1 MQSQNSDRDK
11 ERLPTMSK
19 PNQLRAG
26 VIMTYINLVLGCLI
40 PMFYTPVMLRLLGQ
54 SEYGLLGLAQ
64 SITSYLSLLS
74 FGLGSTIIRYL
85 SIYRADN
92 DKDGEERVIG
102 LFIAIYCCIST
113 LVLIGGWILSCYV
126 EPIFHKGLTDSE
138 LAKIKVLIRL
148 MALNMALSFPI
159 SVFGSVIVAHER
171 YIYRQAINI
180 FSNVAAPIANLV
192 ALYLGYA
199 SIGMTLAGT
208 FMQILML
215 PLYTAY
221 CAKQLGLH
229 PKFKRMPGNLITEIL
244 GFSLY
249 VFIGSIVDML
259 FWATDKV
266 ILGMEASTAA
276 IAVYNI
282 GVTFNSMFTNLS
294 TAVSGVLQPKVTIMV
309 KQNTPKS
316 ELSAVFIKVGRLQYA
331 LISLALSGFIVF
343 GQAFLRKWAGN
354 DYSDS
359 YWIAL
364 VTLIPLTVPLIQNT
378 GISIVMAQN
387 KHKFRS
393 LTYLAIAVVNVIS
406 TYLLVPYLGGFGA
419 ALCSGVSYIIGQ
431 GVIMNIYYYRVTGID
446 IPAFWRNILHMSI
459 VPVIMLGIGLLL
471 GKNFDF
477 GKSWGALLAGIIVYT
492 ILFSVGSYFIS
503 FNAYEKDIVNGVF
516 RKLRRRAE

>member
-1 MQSQNSDRDK
+1 
-11 ERLPTMSK
+11 MSK

-26 VIMTYINLVLGCLI
+26 VVMTYINLALGCLI
-40 PMFYTPVMLRLLGQ
+40 PMFYTPVMLRILGQ

-64 SITSYLSLLS
+64 SITGYLSLLS

-85 SIYRADN
+85 SLYRADN
-92 DKDGEERVIG
+92 DKDGEERVMG
-102 LFIAIYCCIST
+102 LFIAIYCCVSV
-113 LVLIGGWILSCYV
+113 LVLAGGWILSCYV
-126 EPIFHKGLTDSE
+126 EPIFHKGLTGAE
-138 LAKIKVLIRL
+138 LDKIKVLIRL
-148 MALNMALSFPI
+148 MAFNMAISFPI

-180 FSNVAAPIANLV
+180 FSTVAAPVVNLV

-208 FMQILML
+208 IMQVVML
-215 PLYTAY
+215 PLYTIY
-221 CAKQLGLH
+221 CSKQLGLH
-229 PKFKRMPGNLITEIL
+229 PRFTKMPGNLITEIL

-276 IAVYNI
+276 IAIYNI

-294 TAVSGVLQPKVTIMV
+294 TAVSGVLQPKVTIMI
-309 KQNTPKS
+309 KQEAPES
-316 ELSAVFIKVGRLQYA
+316 ELSAVFVRVGRLQYA

-343 GQAFLRKWAGN
+343 GRAFLRKWAGD
-354 DYSDS
+354 DYTES

-419 ALCSGVSYIIGQ
+419 ALCSGISYILGQ
-431 GVIMNIYYYRVTGID
+431 GIIMNYYYHHVTRLD
-446 IPAFWRNILHMSI
+446 IPLFWKNIIHMSA
-459 VPVIMLGIGLLL
+459 VPAIMLMIGLAV
-471 GKNFDF
+471 NHYIDF
-477 GKSWGALLAGIIVYT
+477 GASWMMLFTGIIVYT
-492 ILFSVGSYFIS
+492 LFFAVGSYFVS
-503 FNAYEKDIVNGVF
+503 FNAYEKGIVNGVF
-516 RKLRRRAE
+516 QKLRRRKR

>member
-1 MQSQNSDRDK
+1 
-11 ERLPTMSK
+11 MSK
-19 PNQLRAG
+19 INQLRTG

-40 PMFYTPVMLRLLGQ
+40 PMFYTPVMLRILGQ
-54 SEYGLLGLAQ
+54 NEYGLLGLAQ
-64 SITSYLSLLS
+64 SITGYLSLLS

-85 SIYRADN
+85 SICRADN
-92 DKDGEERVIG
+92 DKDGEERIMG
-102 LFIAIYCCIST
+102 LFISIYCCVSA
-113 LVLIGGWILSCYV
+113 LVLIGGWVLSSYV
-126 EPIFHKGLTDSE
+126 EPIFHKGLTEAE
-138 LAKIKVLIRL
+138 LDKIRVLIRL
-148 MALNMALSFPI
+148 MAFNMALSFPI
-159 SVFGSVIVAHER
+159 SVFGSVIIAHER

-180 FSNVAAPIANLV
+180 FSTIAAPVANLIS
-192 ALYLGYA
+192 LYLGYA

-208 FMQILML
+208 AMQILML
-215 PLYTAY
+215 PLYAVY
-221 CAKQLGLH
+221 CTKQLELH
-229 PKFKRMPGNLITEIL
+229 PKFTRMPGKLIKEVL

-276 IAVYNI
+276 IAVYNV

-309 KQNTPKS
+309 KQNARKS
-316 ELSAVFIKVGRLQYA
+316 ELTSVFIRVGRLQYA

-354 DYSDS
+354 SYINS

-393 LTYLAIAVVNVIS
+393 LTYLAIAVLNVIS
-406 TYLLVPYLGGFGA
+406 TYLLVPHLGGFGA

-431 GVIMNIYYYRVTGID
+431 GIIMNIYYSRVTGLD
-446 IPAFWRNILHMSI
+446 IPLFWKNIFHMSV
-459 VPVIMLGIGLLL
+459 VPV
-471 GKNFDF
+471 
-477 GKSWGALLAGIIVYT
+477 ALLVLGLSVNKFIDFSMSWILLFTGIIVYT
-492 ILFSVGSYFIS
+492 VFFAVGSYFIS
-503 FNAYEKDIVNGVF
+503 FNNYERSIMDNTL
-516 RKLRRRAE
+516 RKLLQFKR

>member
-1 MQSQNSDRDK
+1 
-11 ERLPTMSK
+11 MSK

-26 VIMTYINLVLGCLI
+26 VIMTYINLALGSLI
-40 PMFYTPVMLRLLGQ
+40 PMLYTPVMLRLLGQ

-64 SITSYLSLLS
+64 SITGYLSLLS

-92 DKDGEERVIG
+92 DKDGEERVMG
-102 LFIAIYCCIST
+102 LFIAIYSCVSV

-126 EPIFHKGLTDSE
+126 EPIFHKGLTGAE
-138 LAKIKVLIRL
+138 LDKIKILIRI
-148 MALNMALSFPI
+148 MSFNMAISFPI

-180 FSNVAAPIANLV
+180 FSTVAAPVANLV

-199 SIGMTLAGT
+199 SVGMTLAGT
-208 FMQILML
+208 LMQVVML
-215 PLYTAY
+215 PLYAVY
-221 CAKQLGLH
+221 CVKQLGLH
-229 PKFKRMPGNLITEIL
+229 PKFRKMPGRLITEIL

-276 IAVYNI
+276 IAVYNV

-309 KQNTPKS
+309 KQDAPKS
-316 ELSAVFIKVGRLQYA
+316 ELSAVFIRVGRLQYA
-331 LISLALSGFIVF
+331 LISLALSGFVVF

-354 DYSDS
+354 NYSDS

-364 VTLIPLTVPLIQNT
+364 VTLIPLTIPLIQNT

-431 GVIMNIYYYRVTGID
+431 GIIMNIYYYRATGID
-446 IPAFWRNILHMSI
+446 IPLFWKNIFRMSV
-459 VPVIMLGIGLLL
+459 VPVVMLAIGLAVARYI
-471 GKNFDF
+471 DF
-477 GKSWGALLAGIIVYT
+477 GRSWGVLFAGIIAYT
-492 ILFSVGSYFIS
+492 LLFSVGSYFVT
-503 FNAYEKDIVNGVF
+503 FNAYEKDVVSGALKKV
-516 RKLRRRAE
+516 LRRAR